1 MQQDSAKN
9 DIHHLETPS
18 FSSATIWVGGTSAL
32 AQTYVEE
39 ILRCPDRDNAKKMQW
54 NRRFV
59 LASPNARNTK
69 GSLGCISYLP
79 LDLTKRDSIEAFFDK
94 LVGDRK
100 YLFGSQD
107 SNAAIRVTIL
117 FGARSSLVT
126 GSRDE
131 HFSLVQHL
139 PYFLGQ
145 ASQRFASHDGKILLV
160 GVLHISSVAVM
171 NHTQAQSLLTEDAPL
186 PELDSYASAYDV
198 TKRMAEE
205 KLTLACQK
213 LNIPSCVHLRISG
226 IFSNEIPPTVC
237 IQMAAIRI
245 QAYLGS
251 ILQTPLDMNTSY
263 NVCHVIQLIL
273 DRMED
278 KSRNDD
284 SNQYSPGLHHTY
296 FYTRP
301 TIDPKPYGNNLVA
314 YRSAHHIVYAIDVPD
329 WCARIF
335 MWALVYLFRGAARSL
350 VVMQGETNK
359 KRHRWLDFVCEVLL
373 NLSYLLTVS
382 LVEHTFDNSRIR
394 SDFPELNALEE
405 SIHEGFVRI
414 RKRKAERNA
423 SLEPY

>member
-1 MQQDSAKN
+1 MQQDSATY

-39 ILRCPDRDNAKKMQW
+39 ILRCPDRDNAKKMKY

-59 LASPNARNTK
+59 LASPNARETN

-94 LVGDRK
+94 LVDDRK

-107 SNAAIRVTIL
+107 PNATIRVTII
-117 FGARSSLVT
+117 FGAQSSLVT
-126 GSRDE
+126 GSKDE
-131 HFSLVQHL
+131 HISLAQHL
-139 PYFLGQ
+139 PYFLDQ
-145 ASQRFASHDGKILLV
+145 ASQRFVSHGKIVLV

-186 PELDSYASAYDV
+186 PKLDSYASAYDI
-198 TKRMAEE
+198 TKCMAEE
-205 KLTLACQK
+205 KLTLACQN

-226 IFSNEIPPTVC
+226 IFSNEVPPTVC

-278 KSRNDD
+278 KLRNDD

-314 YRSAHHIVYAIDVPD
+314 YRSANDIAYAIDVPD

-335 MWALVYLFRGAARSL
+335 MWALVYLFRGIARAVV
-350 VVMQGETNK
+350 VVMQGEMNK
-359 KRHRWLDFVCEVLL
+359 KRHKWLDFACEVLL

-382 LVEHTFDNSRIR
+382 MVEHTFDNSRIR
-394 SDFPELNALEE
+394 SDFPELNSLEE